1 MATGTEPQTHS
12 EELKSSIRASGLKV
26 TAPRVAV
33 LEVLQ
38 HAPHSSVEQVFA
50 EVRKTLSGTS
60 AQTIY
65 GILASFTGA
74 GLVRRFDPPDSPALF
89 ECRVGDNHHHLSC
102 VGCGLIQDVDCVIG
116 QAPCLTPSDDSGFTI
131 YSAEV
136 TFNGLC
142 RACQTSGLPT
152 TG

>member
-1 MATGTEPQTHS
+1 MPQGTVPQTQPDPLRAVIS
-12 EELKSSIRASGLKV
+12 ESGLKV

-33 LEVLQ
+33 LEILQ
-38 HAPHSSVEQVFA
+38 SAPHSSADQVFNEA
-50 EVRKTLSGTS
+50 RKSLSKIS

-74 GLVRRFDPPDSPALF
+74 GLVRRFDPPNSPALY

-102 VGCGLIQDVDCVIG
+102 VGCGLVQDVDCVIG
-116 QAPCLTPSDDSGFTI
+116 EAPCLTPSDDSGFTI

-142 RACQTSGLPT
+142 RTCQTSGSPE

>member
-1 MATGTEPQTHS
+1 MPQGTVSQTQPNALRAIIS
-12 EELKSSIRASGLKV
+12 ESGLKV

-33 LEVLQ
+33 LEILQ
-38 HAPHSSVEQVFA
+38 SAPHSSADQVFNEA
-50 EVRKTLSGTS
+50 RKSLSKIS

-74 GLVRRFDPPDSPALF
+74 GLVRRFDPPNSPALF

-102 VGCGLIQDVDCVIG
+102 VGCGLVQDVDCVIG
-116 QAPCLTPSDDSGFTI
+116 EAPCLTPSDDSGFTI

-142 RACQTSGLPT
+142 RTCQTNGSPE

>member
-1 MATGTEPQTHS
+1 MATGTEPQTHP

-38 HAPHSSVEQVFA
+38 HAPHSSAEQVFA

-60 AQTIY
+60 AQAIY

-74 GLVRRFDPPDSPALF
+74 GLVRRFDPPNSPALF

-102 VGCGLIQDVDCVIG
+102 VGCGMIQDVDCVIG
-116 QAPCLTPSDDSGFTI
+116 ETPCLTPSDDSGFTI

-142 RACQTSGLPT
+142 RSCQTNGQPK